1 MRGCFITPPHN
12 ARAETSLLV
21 SRGVLKR
28 RERTVP
34 YGNIQSATL
43 RRGPLQRRM
52 GVTAVRIDT
61 AGGSGL
67 NGPHIHDPVHR
78 NATEL
83 VRQLIERVE
92 AARASKSQGPG
103 SRTGP

>member
-12 ARAETSLLV
+12 ALAETSLLV

-52 GVTAVRIDT
+52 GVTSVRIDT

-67 NGPHIHDPVHR
+67 IGPHIHDLLHR
-78 NATEL
+78 DAREL
-83 VRQLIERVE
+83 VRQLFDRVV
-92 AARASKSQGPG
+92 AARTSAS
-103 SRTGP
+103 